1 MGLAMK
7 KERHF
12 TSADFFEWE
21 LDEGERYELVDGEAY
36 LMAGATL
43 EHQEISGNLF
53 LLFGNFLKGKPC
65 KVFHTDYAVRLFPS
79 EDDSDDTVVLPD
91 LFVVCDRKKL
101 AKRACDGAPDLIIEI
116 LSPSTSRYDR
126 LVKFRK
132 YQEAGVKEY
141 WIVDPGYNTIQ
152 VHILENGRYVTYM
165 YNEEDVISVS
175 ALPGLQINAREI
187 FPEPEA

>member
-1 MGLAMK
+1 MGLAMT
-7 KERHF
+7 KEKYF

-21 LDEGERYELVDGEAY
+21 LDEGERYELIDGVAY
-36 LMAGATL
+36 MMAGATL
-43 EHQEISGNLF
+43 KHQEISGNLF
-53 LLFGNFLKGKPC
+53 ATLYNFLKGKPC
-65 KVFHTDYAVRLFPS
+65 KVFYSDYAVQLFP
-79 EDDSDDTVVLPD
+79 EADDRDDTVVLPD

-101 AKRACDGAPDLIIEI
+101 VSRACAGAPDLIVEI

-141 WIVDPGYNTIQ
+141 WIIDPEDNTIQ

-165 YNEEDVISVS
+165 YNDEDLITVSV
-175 ALPGLQINAREI
+175 LPGLQINAAEI
-187 FPEPEA
+187 FPV